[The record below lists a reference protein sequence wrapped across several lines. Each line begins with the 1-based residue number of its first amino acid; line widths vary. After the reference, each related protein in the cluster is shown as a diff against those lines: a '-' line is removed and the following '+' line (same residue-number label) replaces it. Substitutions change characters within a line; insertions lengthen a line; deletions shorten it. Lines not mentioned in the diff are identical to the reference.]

1 MKRITD
7 GWLIDFSPGILN
19 LVNLLTLGPS
29 FIDISK
35 TPNVST
41 NSEILSNESPN
52 LSLSNKLNESSD
64 ERYLEKEVQLSS
76 VTIYYGRYE
85 GTFVSANVINL
96 SIRHLSKDKVSLL
109 SKGLKLVPTPKN
121 INKAQTKE
129 EIEVHGRKYR
139 VMWHFRNDHREFDI
153 NLLKKKNQ
161 N

>member
-1 MKRITD
+1 MTD
-7 GWLIDFSPGILN
+7 FFPGILN
-19 LVNLLTLGPS
+19 FVNLLTLGPS
-29 FIDISK
+29 FIDFNK
-35 TPNVST
+35 THNVST
-41 NSEILSNESPN
+41 NSEMLRNESPRGN
-52 LSLSNKLNESSD
+52 

-76 VTIYYGRYE
+76 VTIHYGRYE

-121 INKAQTKE
+121 INKAQIKE